1 MEQVLCKYCNNPLE
15 EMCCT
20 YCRTAYVFYKNN
32 NPKDAPGLLK
42 FIAGDLSILAES
54 KAGFCLIC
62 NELMNPDEIY
72 KHADVGHSEM
82 VMRPFFFFDIDGV
95 ESAIPAGVDVDHLII
110 CPDCHN
116 VVLKF
121 MLTHH
126 ECPIVSSN
134 TKGQDMPGM
143 PDEAAG
149 PDPSMKT
156 LPPSDQRSVDLGP
169 KNGPKR
175 PGHAI
180 NVTEERKKEEDTFRF
195 RNTQAFEYG
204 FDFLFNQ
211 QLTLRTDE
219 EVAKVHKWPLKKL
232 KEGEEKET
240 KQ

>member
-1 MEQVLCKYCNNPLE
+1 MEQVLCKYCKNPLG

-20 YCRTAYVFYKNN
+20 YCRTASVFYKNN

-42 FIAGDLSILAES
+42 YIAGDLSILAES

-62 NELMNPDEIY
+62 NELMSPDEIY
-72 KHADVGHSEM
+72 RHADVRHSETEM
-82 VMRPFFFFDIDGV
+82 GPFFYFDIDGV
-95 ESAIPAGVDVDHLII
+95 ESAIPAGIDVGHFII

-121 MLTHH
+121 MLIIH
-126 ECPIVSSN
+126 ECQIVSSN
-134 TKGQDMPGM
+134 AKGQDMPGM

-149 PDPSMKT
+149 QDLSMKT
-156 LPPSDQRSVDLGP
+156 LPPSDQRAVDLGP

-175 PGHAI
+175 PGHAV
-180 NVTEERKKEEDTFRF
+180 NVTEEKKKQEDTFTF
-195 RNTQAFEYG
+195 RNPLAFEHG
-204 FDFLFNQ
+204 FDSLFNQ

-219 EVAKVHKWPLKKL
+219 EVAKVHKRPLKKR
-232 KEGEEKET
+232 EEKDT